1 MLDLFKGK
9 VTSKDW
15 AFVGAI
21 LAAAAVL
28 CAVFYAGVFNTQQ
41 KKLAETSKKLSD
53 VRSQLKAAYDIKQ
66 NAEKLQT
73 EVSKMD
79 DLVNRFQNRLPDERE
94 IPQLLRKFEALG
106 DNMGLRV
113 ELSAQATISD
123 QSKETIPYKVTA
135 RGNFHQVAGFINLLE
150 RDERYLKVSDIDI
163 GEEEAG
169 VSQCTFIL
177 STFRFTQS
185 APAAEGE
192 QAKPGEKK

>member
-1 MLDLFKGK
+1 MLDLFTGK
-9 VTSKDW
+9 TTSKDW
-15 AFVGAI
+15 IFIGAI
-21 LAAAAVL
+21 LGAAVVL
-28 CAVFYAGVFNTQQ
+28 AGAFYFGVYTLQSNR
-41 KKLAETSKKLSD
+41 LAETSKKLAD
-53 VRSQLKAAYDIKQ
+53 VKTQLKAAYDIKQ

-79 DLVNRFQNRLPDERE
+79 DLVNRFQSRLPDERE

-113 ELSAQATISD
+113 ELASQATISD
-123 QSKETIPYKVTA
+123 ESKETIPYKVTA
-135 RGNFHQVAGFINLLE
+135 HGNFHQIAGFINLLE
-150 RDERYLKVSDIDI
+150 RDERYLKVSEIDI

-185 APAAEGE
+185 APSAEGE